1 MFDVH
6 YVKSPSYFYQKK
18 MVGNGTML
26 KLALGLEELRLE
38 ELLLGEEELK
48 EMGLNRHNMAKLQRA
63 SKLE

>member
-1 MFDVH
+1 
-6 YVKSPSYFYQKK
+6 